1 MNVPAVL
8 EPLVPPECD
17 CSGLPFMP
25 LEVGRLLD
33 SDLMALSTGDEFKAA
48 LMLWCKSWA
57 QAPAASLPDDDR
69 ILARWSGA
77 TPSEW
82 KQMREMALRGWVKCS
97 DGRLYHPLIADLAVK
112 AHAKRKDQSARANSR
127 WAKVRAGKEE
137 EKQRSRSTRG
147 IATGSPHGNA
157 GSMQGEGEGEYQVSV
172 AKEATAPNGASRDLD
187 KEAWDHGVQLLT
199 DLGRTERASRAFFG
213 KLLSLHQLQAKDLLP
228 VLAAAA
234 VNGTQDAEAYL
245 SKSAASISRRR
256 GLEPHPSEVVF

>member
-112 AHAKRKDQSARANSR
+112 AKTLVALGDLIGLDVTLQILDILFKETGDAKYRACPLLRKY
-127 WAKVRAGKEE
+127 VRAG
-137 EKQRSRSTRG
+137 
-147 IATGSPHGNA
+147 
-157 GSMQGEGEGEYQVSV
+157 
-172 AKEATAPNGASRDLD
+172 L
-187 KEAWDHGVQLLT
+187 
-199 DLGRTERASRAFFG
+199 LGRKTG
-213 KLLSLHQLQAKDLLP
+213 
-228 VLAAAA
+228 
-234 VNGTQDAEAYL
+234 
-245 SKSAASISRRR
+245 R
-256 GLEPHPSEVVF
+256 GFYTY